1 MTSPTPSPPARF
13 SALGWLLAVPALLGT
28 LITLVLPTGQTI
40 WLSFQDGG
48 VLKESTYVGM
58 SNYLRLLEESAFWHA
73 LGFTLSLTVIPLLVA
88 VVVGPLLALA
98 LDRAGTW
105 PRRAGRIV
113 LSLSV
118 VAFSPVAVAAS
129 WLRGLSPDAS
139 GLATLAQE
147 LREPAT
153 APGTVRL
160 IIAAATFGVV
170 CALALIAFL
179 PALRGGA
186 PGPALLVVGVL
197 VALATVAVGLQTF
210 AFGTVLTGGGPQR
223 ATETL
228 ASLQYG
234 YAFRLARFGLGA
246 SVAALTGVILG
257 VLGVVATVVAVA
269 ARLRITVTPR
279 AGRPGASPDGAGVP
293 QEAGGAQW
301 PGAGPGAGRPGRRV
315 SPAGVAVG
323 VVALVIVAAVALVL
337 TWPWIDGVLASP
349 AGPEGALGTQ
359 VNTWAPA
366 VAGAVV
372 PVGVAY
378 LAALGIGGLR
388 PLGRASDWLLLLFAP
403 WLFVGPG
410 PLSVAN
416 WQNIRN
422 LGLIDSLPALVP
434 PLLVSVPALLVLTL
448 LCRGLAERAG
458 GDFFGGVFL
467 PSLPMAGILT
477 GAVTLVNAHDL
488 LWPMLVVQ
496 NPELVTTPVAQAAR
510 LNGFTGGQPDVGA
523 ATPLVV
529 VAVALAA
536 LVAAQVS
543 YLDRLAITA
552 NGSHVRG
559 PAA

>member
-48 VLKESTYVGM
+48 VLKESTYVGT

-279 AGRPGASPDGAGVP
+279 AGRPGAPPDGAGVP

-301 PGAGPGAGRPGRRV
+301 PGAGSGAGRPGRRV

-323 VVALVIVAAVALVL
+323 VVALVIVAGVALVL

-372 PVGVAY
+372 SVGVAY

-422 LGLIDSLPALVP
+422 LDLIDSLPALVP